1 MTKDEEFALY
11 GCYLT
16 GNETELEKA
25 KLARARY
32 LKCKMRQQLAA
43 DIGDDPDTIT
53 DVLRAVL
60 LCHAIQAGIVT
71 DQSVID
77 RTRAYVQDMLDGYGG
92 AEAIMDVLEY
102 DKDMIGQHVV
112 RGYFAAKVLIDAATT
127 AEEVMMVDLPGEEL
141 ADASVMGA
149 DNPEFL

>member
-1 MTKDEEFALY
+1 MTKDEEFELY
-11 GCYLT
+11 GCHLN

-43 DIGDDPDTIT
+43 AIGDDPDTIA

-60 LCHAIQAGIVT
+60 LCHAIQSGLVT
-71 DQSVID
+71 DQVVIE
-77 RTRAYVQDMLDGYGG
+77 RLRVYVQDMLDGYGG

-102 DKDMIGQHVV
+102 DKAMIGKHVV
-112 RGYFAAKVLIDAATT
+112 AGYFAAKKSVAEAQTG
-127 AEEVMMVDLPGEEL
+127 EEVMMIDL
-141 ADASVMGA
+141 A
-149 DNPEFL
+149 